1 MRNCERS
8 CPVAGTSALKPRPC
22 TTAARARIIAFPASL
37 KPLARKPATKNPT
50 SLTSRQSG
58 ILLAIGCV
66 LSFGALLM
74 PF

>member
-8 CPVAGTSALKPRPC
+8 CPVAGTSALKPRPY
-22 TTAARARIIAFPASL
+22 TAAARARIIAFPA
-37 KPLARKPATKNPT
+37 PPEPPARTPEAKNPT
-50 SLTSRQSG
+50 SLTSRQSA
-58 ILLAIGCV
+58 ILLGIGCA